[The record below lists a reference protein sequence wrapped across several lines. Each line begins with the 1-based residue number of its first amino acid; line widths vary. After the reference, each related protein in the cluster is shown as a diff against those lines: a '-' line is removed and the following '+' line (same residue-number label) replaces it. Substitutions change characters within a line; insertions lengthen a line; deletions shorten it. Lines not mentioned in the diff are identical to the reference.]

1 MSYLISIIITNFNGE
16 NDIPN
21 LISDMK
27 EQTIGFEN
35 IELVIADDKSQDRS
49 REILEEYSH
58 KYENVKPVF
67 LEENSK
73 SPGRPR
79 NFGIREASAD
89 YIMFCDQDDFYK
101 SDFCEVMYNE
111 ISVKDVDF
119 VSSRFT
125 ICENGNEYLNNNF
138 LDKFDSNIEIR
149 SISEFPQ
156 IIYTQANMTIWN
168 KIYKKDFILKND
180 ITFVEGHWAEDYLF
194 SLECFLKASGIIIL
208 TKYSG
213 YKYFLYDES
222 QSHKEVSKEDFFNNG
237 LNPLNIAKKLCLD
250 GNMDYISIVSE
261 FIVTWVEKIMN
272 SNMSDNDLDEVYD
285 ELRIWLKEYRVT
297 ERLVN
302 IPLHLNILVN
312 IFIKFISLNKFFFKI
327 SHKLFNVS

>member
-1 MSYLISIIITNFNGE
+1 ML
-16 NDIPN
+16 
-21 LISDMK
+21 
-27 EQTIGFEN
+27 
-35 IELVIADDKSQDRS
+35 
-49 REILEEYSH
+49 
-58 KYENVKPVF
+58 
-67 LEENSK
+67 
-73 SPGRPR
+73 
-79 NFGIREASAD
+79 
-89 YIMFCDQDDFYK
+89 
-101 SDFCEVMYNE
+101 FCEVMYNE

-285 ELRIWLKEYRVT
+285 ELRIWLKEYRIT

-312 IFIKFISLNKFFFKI
+312 I
-327 SHKLFNVS
+327 

>member
-21 LISDMK
+21 LISSMK

-149 SISEFPQ
+149 SISGFCNVNFSDRLSNGYLVGVEVNTYGVNARKQ
-156 IIYTQANMTIWN
+156 CNSSVSITLDQN
-168 KIYKKDFILKND
+168 K
-180 ITFVEGHWAEDYLF
+180 V
-194 SLECFLKASGIIIL
+194 C
-208 TKYSG
+208 
-213 YKYFLYDES
+213 
-222 QSHKEVSKEDFFNNG
+222 
-237 LNPLNIAKKLCLD
+237 
-250 GNMDYISIVSE
+250 
-261 FIVTWVEKIMN
+261 
-272 SNMSDNDLDEVYD
+272 
-285 ELRIWLKEYRVT
+285 YRCKC
-297 ERLVN
+297 N
-302 IPLHLNILVN
+302 
-312 IFIKFISLNKFFFKI
+312 
-327 SHKLFNVS
+327 